1 MKNYKPF
8 NLTPRNI
15 RNHARKTSP
24 IPIIPHTSAEL
35 NVPKAKVGSTLVY
48 SNNNSLNTNNPPD
61 NTRNEKTTVHFVGGV
76 QAIYYHLIY

>member
-8 NLTPRNI
+8 TFTPRNI

-24 IPIIPHTSAEL
+24 IAIIPHTSAEL
-35 NVPKAKVGSTLVY
+35 NAPRGKAGSTAVY
-48 SNNNSLNTNNPPD
+48 PNNNSLNTNNPPA

-76 QAIYYHLIY
+76 QAI